1 MRTTLNI
8 SEELIKETEALY
20 QTENRSKAVENALR
34 DAIKMKRIESLKQ
47 LKGKIQF
54 DTTHIDKL
62 RSLENDEK

>member
-8 SEELIKETEALY
+8 SEDILKETEALY
-20 QTENRSKAVENALR
+20 QTDNRSKAVENALR
-34 DAIKMKRIESLKQ
+34 DAIKLKKIEAFKQ

-54 DTTHIDKL
+54 DISTMYDL

>member
-20 QTENRSKAVENALR
+20 QTGNRSKAVENALR

>member
-8 SEELIKETEALY
+8 SEDLIKEAETLY

-34 DAIKMKRIESLKQ
+34 DAIKMKKLESFKQ

-54 DTTHIDKL
+54 DTATSVDEL
-62 RSLENDEK
+62 RSLENDE

>member
-8 SEELIKETEALY
+8 SGDLIKEAEAIY
-20 QTENRSKAVENALR
+20 QTGNRSKAVENALR
-34 DAIKMKRIESLKQ
+34 DAIKMKKLEAFKQ

-54 DTTHIDKL
+54 DTNSVDKL

>member
-8 SEELIKETEALY
+8 SEELIKEAEVLY